1 MKPHSKVCFLFLC
14 VCALLA
20 VLTPAAR
27 AFQPPAPGLTVIVGF
42 PADDLELSLRF
53 QDGDAFITVQ
63 MYKEQI
69 AWEAQYRWFY
79 TAMAPEERPP
89 LTNVTLIA
97 NTNGKT
103 FECPLPASMLSSD
116 DNILL
121 SLDVSRRAVT
131 PGKSVG
137 RGVSL
142 VSIRVL
148 LTLLLEGLLF
158 FIFGYR
164 KKCSWVAFLIV
175 NLITQGTLN
184 IVMNQYP
191 IDSYIWLILIPL
203 QVLGLLV
210 ELATLAAI
218 INEHRRLRTVAYVV
232 AANFFSLLLGGLL
245 VALLPL

>member
-27 AFQPPAPGLTVIVGF
+27 AFQSPAPGLTVIVGF

-103 FECPLPASMLSSD
+103 FECPLPASVLSSD

-148 LTLLLEGLLF
+148 LTLLLEGALF
-158 FIFGYR
+158 FLLGYR
-164 KKCSWVAFLIV
+164 SKRSWIAFLII
-175 NLITQGTLN
+175 NLITQGALN
-184 IVMNQYP
+184 VVLNLSFADAYRMF
-191 IDSYIWLILIPL
+191 ILIPL
-203 QVLGLLV
+203 EILILII
-210 ELATLAAI
+210 ELIAFAAI
-218 INEHRRLRTVAYVV
+218 VKEHRRLKTIAYVV
-232 AANFFSLLLGGLL
+232 AANLLSLGLGGPLISY
-245 VALLPL
+245 LPV